1 MGSVFM
7 MDAKEVRVVMRYI
20 EEKMTTNEFW
30 GDLLLVYLILKPFY
44 IFASGSLQP
53 ADFFL
58 MLCFGLLLVTRKTGF
73 IKYPI
78 PSGIW
83 KILRWSVLFAF
94 YQIFI
99 NLIWYLILE
108 NTNAGNKNYGLYL
121 SCFFILFNLF
131 SVFSCIMIY
140 ERIGPL
146 LFQKLIKGFLI
157 SATIVAFF
165 SIIQN
170 ASSSIRAVAGF
181 NNPNQL
187 GYYAILLLT
196 SCFLFGGYIRS
207 PYKQILFSLSV
218 YLNVIS
224 LSKAS
229 VLSSAILIL
238 YVILFQKYFNV
249 HISNKMTVFLVI
261 FILFILYSFFFG
273 DLSFFNNDTLS
284 ALRERILNIRS
295 EGDSN
300 LGSGRGYTR
309 IFEMGSHLLWG
320 MGEGAYYRF
329 QSLTGLEA
337 HSSFVTVFVSYGLVG
352 FLIWMR
358 LLIAMVYSGIR
369 RNLFTVGIFIGV
381 AAYWVTHNGLRNTVL
396 WIIIASYMIMNHSG
410 EKEGT

>member
-1 MGSVFM
+1 
-7 MDAKEVRVVMRYI
+7 MRYI

-44 IFASGSLQP
+44 LFDSGSLQP
-53 ADFFL
+53 SDFFL
-58 MLCFGLLLVTRKTGF
+58 MLCFGLLLVTRKSGF

-78 PSGIW
+78 PSNIW
-83 KILRWSVLFAF
+83 HILRWFYLFAF
-94 YQIFI
+94 YQIFV

-146 LFQKLIKGFLI
+146 LFQKLGKGFFI
-157 SATIVAFF
+157 SAAIVAFF

-170 ASSSIRAVAGF
+170 ASESIRAVAGF

-196 SCFLFGGYIRS
+196 SCFLFGDYIKS
-207 PYKQILFSLSV
+207 PYKQILFALSV

-238 YVILFQKYFNV
+238 YVIFFQKYFNV
-249 HISNKMTVFLVI
+249 HISKKMNIFLVV
-261 FILFILYSFFFG
+261 FILFVVYMLLFG
-273 DLSFFNNDTLS
+273 ELSFFNNDTLS
-284 ALRERILNIRS
+284 ALKERILNIRT

-300 LGSGRGYTR
+300 LGSGRGYSR
-309 IFEMGSHLLWG
+309 IFEMGIHLLWG

-352 FLIWMR
+352 FLIWIK
-358 LLIAMVYSGIR
+358 LLIGMVYSGIR
-369 RNLFTVGIFIGV
+369 RNLFSVGLFIGI
-381 AAYWVTHNGLRNTVL
+381 ASYWVTHNGLRNTVF
-396 WIIIASYMIMNHSG
+396 WIIITTYMLMNHCG
-410 EKEGT
+410 EKERTSAASNGTEPF